1 MSASDG
7 YTHLRVEIDGGLAR
21 VTLARPEARNA
32 VNLALGRDLK
42 AAFER
47 LDAADDVRLVRIEA
61 DGPVFSAGADLK
73 ERQGRDQAW
82 MRARRLAGFAAY
94 DTIERCSK
102 PVIAV
107 VDGACVGSGC
117 EIALAA
123 DFIIA
128 STRGSFRFPEVQWGT
143 VGATQRLQRVVG
155 KRMAKEMLFTG
166 RVMGAEEAVSVGI
179 VNRAVPP
186 EALAAAVEEISAL
199 ILKAPPLTMALTKQA
214 IDMGGQTDQTNGIR
228 IELAA
233 IERAPAATEWQEGVG
248 RFVAAHGGAAAKPE
262 GR

>member
-1 MSASDG
+1 MIPAIFGLGGPQLTPDERAFFRDCDPAG
-7 YTHLRVEIDGGLAR
+7 YILFGRNCLDPQQLR
-21 VTLARPEARNA
+21 
-32 VNLALGRDLK
+32 ALT
-42 AAFER
+42 
-47 LDAADDVRLVRIEA
+47 
-61 DGPVFSAGADLK
+61 DLK
-73 ERQGRDQAW
+73 ERQGRNQAW

-233 IERAPAATEWQEGVG
+233 IERALAATEWQEGVG